1 MFDRIIKQAAV
12 IDSDDVVHIPGEEEP
27 RTPPRKKAAEGQEP
41 AAGEDAPEEL
51 TEEELRLARRVAEAE
66 AAEKAA
72 ERRKEE
78 LEQLSERILKN
89 ANEQA
94 NQILA
99 AAQEQAEA
107 LRAEAREQGYTEALN
122 QTGEELRRTIDEVN
136 GLMDQLSRRQ
146 QKFFEEYSDELEDL
160 AITVA
165 EKLLARTID
174 ADHTQMADLVMQA
187 VMSLKTDDWIT
198 VELSDKM
205 TGLMEHIQRQYAAF
219 LSRRQVEFTAKELP
233 AGSCT
238 VQTATGVTDASIA
251 TQLGNLRGMLHPKQ

>member
-1 MFDRIIKQAAV
+1 MFDRIIKQV
-12 IDSDDVVHIPGEEEP
+12 TVVDPDDVVHIPGEEEP
-27 RTPPRKKAAEGQEP
+27 RTPARRRADGKEP
-41 AAGEDAPEEL
+41 AGGDDLPDEP
-51 TEEELRLARRVAEAE
+51 TGEELRLARRIAEAQ

-78 LEQLSERILKN
+78 MEQLSERILKS
-89 ANEQA
+89 ANEQS

-99 AAQEQAEA
+99 DARQQAEA
-107 LRAEAREQGYTEALN
+107 LRAEAREQGYAEALN
-122 QTGEELRRTIDEVN
+122 QTGGELRQTIDAVN
-136 GLMDQLSRRQ
+136 DLMDQLSRRQ

-165 EKLLARTID
+165 EKLLARTIE

-187 VMSLKTDDWIT
+187 VMSLKTDGWIT

-205 TGLMEHIQRQYAAF
+205 TGLMEHIQQQYAAY
-219 LSRRQVEFTAKELP
+219 LSRRPVEFTAKELP

-238 VQTATGVTDASIA
+238 VQTATGITDASIA